1 MAGTTYQDLNNL
13 ITTIRESGY
22 LEGRWTTE
30 QSPARG
36 DTKYDHQVEQEEEE
50 EEEEEE
56 KVVPDNGIE
65 ANGHHNES
73 NKKMLGQSSTNEP
86 DEPTPV
92 FPKSVVGP
100 TETMPAPA
108 PVKQEPSFNFLQE
121 SQIDLESPHMD
132 PAVVMVHPAK
142 RPVQPPGNFKPNI
155 YSESFGTIADWP
167 HLHGNAIIDVE
178 VNIEVKTD
186 HSTR

>member
-13 ITTIRESGY
+13 LSNIRESGY

-30 QSPARG
+30 QSPAG
-36 DTKYDHQVEQEEEE
+36 GNTDYDQEVEQQEDEEEE
-50 EEEEEE
+50 EE
-56 KVVPDNGIE
+56 VVADNGTE

-73 NKKMLGQSSTNEP
+73 NKKMLGQNSMNEP
-86 DEPTPV
+86 DEPTAV
-92 FPKSVVGP
+92 FSKSVSGT
-100 TETMPAPA
+100 TETVPAPAPA

-142 RPVQPPGNFKPNI
+142 RPVQPPGN
-155 YSESFGTIADWP
+155 
-167 HLHGNAIIDVE
+167 L
-178 VNIEVKTD
+178 
-186 HSTR
+186 STKYFPKCY

>member
-13 ITTIRESGY
+13 LSNIRESGY

-30 QSPARG
+30 QSPAG
-36 DTKYDHQVEQEEEE
+36 GNTDYDQEVEQQEDEEEE
-50 EEEEEE
+50 E
-56 KVVPDNGIE
+56 VVADNGTE

-73 NKKMLGQSSTNEP
+73 NKKMLGQNSMNEP
-86 DEPTPV
+86 DEPTAV
-92 FPKSVVGP
+92 FSKSVSGT
-100 TETMPAPA
+100 TETVPAPAPAPA

-142 RPVQPPGNFKPNI
+142 RPVQPPGN
-155 YSESFGTIADWP
+155 
-167 HLHGNAIIDVE
+167 L
-178 VNIEVKTD
+178 
-186 HSTR
+186 STKYFPKCC